1 MSETEDSRYQLLDN
15 NAQAVRALMQAVEG
29 TIGPKGL
36 DTMLLDQFGSVTITN
51 DGMTILEMM
60 EVKHPVAKMLI
71 NAVKSQQETT
81 GDGTTT
87 TALYAGEMILAG
99 IERINQGVP
108 VAQVIKGIRMG
119 LVMAED
125 EWQKER
131 ITLDFHD
138 TAALKQIAQVAAREY
153 DDIALLI
160 TEAAEKIGEERLKD
174 PTFAF
179 AESIKAK
186 IGAEGEVFNGIVLS
200 KSRYDKQMPAELS
213 GEVKVLVIDDALQSE
228 EFDDKA
234 LATES
239 GFQEYM
245 KLKNEFRDNVEKILQ
260 SGAKL
265 VLVDRG
271 VDEQAAERLADH
283 GIMLISRI
291 PHKELEEA
299 ASHVG
304 AKMIKRTGLKKDL
317 AEIQAAL
324 GTVGAVKDDEILGL
338 TKLADGKGEERAT
351 VIIGAATAEVVGER
365 ERIAKDAAAA
375 LQAAVQ
381 KGVVAG
387 GGAAELAV
395 AEALEKRTHE
405 LSGMSVYGLECVIKA
420 LRKPF
425 MQIVKNAGFNPLE
438 KLGDVVKAQN
448 EQDNH
453 HLAID
458 CETGEISDMRELG
471 VIDPLYVKTH
481 AIDAAGEVAAAILK
495 INIII
500 KKKEYQPKENS

>member
-87 TALYAGEMILAG
+87 TALYAGEMILSG

-186 IGAEGEVFNGIVLS
+186 IGAKGEVFNGIVLS
-200 KSRYDKQMPAELS
+200 TSRSDKQMPAE
-213 GEVKVLVIDDALQSE
+213 
-228 EFDDKA
+228 
-234 LATES
+234 
-239 GFQEYM
+239 
-245 KLKNEFRDNVEKILQ
+245 
-260 SGAKL
+260 
-265 VLVDRG
+265 
-271 VDEQAAERLADH
+271 
-283 GIMLISRI
+283 
-291 PHKELEEA
+291 
-299 ASHVG
+299 
-304 AKMIKRTGLKKDL
+304 
-317 AEIQAAL
+317 
-324 GTVGAVKDDEILGL
+324 
-338 TKLADGKGEERAT
+338 
-351 VIIGAATAEVVGER
+351 
-365 ERIAKDAAAA
+365 
-375 LQAAVQ
+375 
-381 KGVVAG
+381 
-387 GGAAELAV
+387 
-395 AEALEKRTHE
+395 
-405 LSGMSVYGLECVIKA
+405 
-420 LRKPF
+420 
-425 MQIVKNAGFNPLE
+425 
-438 KLGDVVKAQN
+438 
-448 EQDNH
+448 
-453 HLAID
+453 
-458 CETGEISDMRELG
+458 
-471 VIDPLYVKTH
+471 
-481 AIDAAGEVAAAILK
+481 
-495 INIII
+495 
-500 KKKEYQPKENS
+500 

>member
-87 TALYAGEMILAG
+87 TALYAGEMILSG
-99 IERINQGVP
+99 VERINQGVP
-108 VAQVIKGIRMG
+108 VAQVIKGIREG

-125 EWQKER
+125 EWQKEK
-131 ITLDFHD
+131 IALDFHD

-160 TEAAEKIGEERLKD
+160 TEAAEKIGEERLTD

-213 GEVKVLVIDDALQSE
+213 GEVKVLVIDDALESE

-245 KLKNEFRDNVEKILQ
+245 KLKNEFRDNVEKIIQ

-271 VDEQAAERLADH
+271 VDAQAAERLADH

-299 ASHVG
+299 ASHAG
-304 AKMIKRTGLKKDL
+304 AKMLKRTGLKKDL
-317 AEIQAAL
+317 SEIKAAL
-324 GTVGAVKDDEILGL
+324 GTLGAVKDDEILGL
-338 TKLADGKGEERAT
+338 TKLSDGRGEERAT

-365 ERIAKDAAAA
+365 ERIAKDAASA

-395 AEALEKRTHE
+395 AEALEKRKSE
-405 LSGMSVYGLECVIKA
+405 LSGMSVYGLECVINA

-448 EQDNH
+448 EQGNH

-458 CETGEISDMRELG
+458 CETGEISDMRGTG
-471 VIDPLYVKTH
+471 VLDPLYVKTH
-481 AIDAAGEVAAAILK
+481 AIEAAGEVAAAILK

>member
-87 TALYAGEMILAG
+87 TALYAGEMILSG

-200 KSRYDKQMPAELS
+200 KSRHDKQMPAELA
-213 GEVKVLVIDDALQSE
+213 GEVKVW
-228 EFDDKA
+228 
-234 LATES
+234 
-239 GFQEYM
+239 
-245 KLKNEFRDNVEKILQ
+245 
-260 SGAKL
+260 
-265 VLVDRG
+265 
-271 VDEQAAERLADH
+271 
-283 GIMLISRI
+283 
-291 PHKELEEA
+291 
-299 ASHVG
+299 
-304 AKMIKRTGLKKDL
+304 
-317 AEIQAAL
+317 
-324 GTVGAVKDDEILGL
+324 
-338 TKLADGKGEERAT
+338 
-351 VIIGAATAEVVGER
+351 
-365 ERIAKDAAAA
+365 
-375 LQAAVQ
+375 
-381 KGVVAG
+381 
-387 GGAAELAV
+387 
-395 AEALEKRTHE
+395 
-405 LSGMSVYGLECVIKA
+405 
-420 LRKPF
+420 
-425 MQIVKNAGFNPLE
+425 
-438 KLGDVVKAQN
+438 
-448 EQDNH
+448 
-453 HLAID
+453 
-458 CETGEISDMRELG
+458 
-471 VIDPLYVKTH
+471 
-481 AIDAAGEVAAAILK
+481 
-495 INIII
+495 
-500 KKKEYQPKENS
+500 

>member
-29 TIGPKGL
+29 TIGSKGL

-87 TALYAGEMILAG
+87 TALYAGEMILSG

-119 LVMAED
+119 LVMAEE

-174 PTFAF
+174 QTFAF

-200 KSRYDKQMPAELS
+200 KSRYDKQMPAELA
-213 GEVKVLVIDDALQSE
+213 GEVKVLVIDDALESE

-245 KLKNEFRDNVEKILQ
+245 KLKNEFRDNVEKILH

-351 VIIGAATAEVVGER
+351 VIIGAATDEVVGER

>member
-87 TALYAGEMILAG
+87 TALYAGEMILSG

-200 KSRYDKQMPAELS
+200 KSRHDKQDLETFT
-213 GEVKVLVIDDALQSE
+213 K
-228 EFDDKA
+228 
-234 LATES
+234 S
-239 GFQEYM
+239 GFSVT
-245 KLKNEFRDNVEKILQ
+245 LP
-260 SGAKL
+260 
-265 VLVDRG
+265 VL
-271 VDEQAAERLADH
+271 
-283 GIMLISRI
+283 
-291 PHKELEEA
+291 
-299 ASHVG
+299 
-304 AKMIKRTGLKKDL
+304 
-317 AEIQAAL
+317 
-324 GTVGAVKDDEILGL
+324 
-338 TKLADGKGEERAT
+338 
-351 VIIGAATAEVVGER
+351 
-365 ERIAKDAAAA
+365 
-375 LQAAVQ
+375 
-381 KGVVAG
+381 
-387 GGAAELAV
+387 
-395 AEALEKRTHE
+395 
-405 LSGMSVYGLECVIKA
+405 
-420 LRKPF
+420 
-425 MQIVKNAGFNPLE
+425 
-438 KLGDVVKAQN
+438 
-448 EQDNH
+448 
-453 HLAID
+453 
-458 CETGEISDMRELG
+458 
-471 VIDPLYVKTH
+471 
-481 AIDAAGEVAAAILK
+481 
-495 INIII
+495 
-500 KKKEYQPKENS
+500 

>member
-1 MSETEDSRYQLLDN
+1 
-15 NAQAVRALMQAVEG
+15 
-29 TIGPKGL
+29 
-36 DTMLLDQFGSVTITN
+36 
-51 DGMTILEMM
+51 
-60 EVKHPVAKMLI
+60 
-71 NAVKSQQETT
+71 
-81 GDGTTT
+81 
-87 TALYAGEMILAG
+87 MILSG

-186 IGAEGEVFNGIVLS
+186 IGAKGEVFNGIVLS
-200 KSRYDKQMPAELS
+200 KSRYDKQMPAELA
-213 GEVKVLVIDDALQSE
+213 GEVKVLVIDDALESE

-245 KLKNEFRDNVEKILQ
+245 KLKNEFRDNVEKILH

-351 VIIGAATAEVVGER
+351 VIIGAATDEVVGER